1 MLVALLP
8 RRWLLFFCRATKATL
23 RSFFGFFFLYL
34 SLQLFHLL
42 LERTLRRLGTPTS
55 KLANT
60 RSELTLDPRRTRVTY
75 STYSHLQHRVNYSL
89 PSTWLTKINDWV
101 RLEVPWITRTTR
113 KGDSQVAALMYWGG
127 RARGTRGVC
136 WGNHSLWSF
145 GLYLVVPVVS
155 DKIASRREL
164 DINQQSQSLAHCR
177 QLDEGRIKQKLFVSS
192 LTKTPSWEKSRAF
205 VLCG

>member
-1 MLVALLP
+1 MWKTEQWSSPDFFLKIIATKLWANSRPWIERSLMQVALLP

-42 LERTLRRLGTPTS
+42 LERILRRLGTPTS
-55 KLANT
+55 K
-60 RSELTLDPRRTRVTY
+60 
-75 STYSHLQHRVNYSL
+75 
-89 PSTWLTKINDWV
+89 TK
-101 RLEVPWITRTTR
+101 R
-113 KGDSQVAALMYWGG
+113 GFAVAALMYWAGERKRDAGG
-127 RARGTRGVC
+127 LLGRI
-136 WGNHSLWSF
+136 NLKLYSLWSF
-145 GLYLVVPVVS
+145 ALSLVVPVVS

-177 QLDEGRIKQKLFVSS
+177 QLDEGRIKQKLFMSS

>member
-42 LERTLRRLGTPTS
+42 LERILRRLGTPTS

-60 RSELTLDPRRTRVTY
+60 RSELTLDPRRTQLLLTASRQLFITF
-75 STYSHLQHRVNYSL
+75 HLIDYI
-89 PSTWLTKINDWV
+89 PWLSSFRIAQDNSYNTKS
-101 RLEVPWITRTTR
+101 
-113 KGDSQVAALMYWGG
+113 GFAVAALMYWAGERKRDAGG
-127 RARGTRGVC
+127 LLGRI
-136 WGNHSLWSF
+136 NLKLYSLWSF
-145 GLYLVVPVVS
+145 ALSLVVPVVS

-177 QLDEGRIKQKLFVSS
+177 QLDEGRIKQKLFMSS